1 MAATMIGGAFLSAT
15 VQTLVEKLA
24 SKEFLDY
31 IKNTKLNVSLLRQL
45 KTTLLTLQ
53 AVMDDAEEKQ
63 INNSA
68 VKQWLDDLKDAVFD
82 AEDLLNQISYD
93 SLRCKVENTQ
103 AANKTNQVWNFFS
116 SPSKNLYGEIN
127 SQMKIMCETLQ
138 LFAQHKDIRGLQTK
152 SARVS
157 HRPHSSSVGN
167 ESVMVGRKNEKQT
180 IMNMLLSQKDTTSN
194 NIGVVAILGMGGLGK
209 TTLAQLLY
217 NDEKV
222 QQHFDMKA
230 WACVSDDFDTMR
242 VTKSLLESIT
252 SKTWESTNL
261 DFLRVELKKISR
273 EKRFLFV
280 LDDMWNDNYN
290 DWEDLVSPFI
300 DGKPGSRVIVTT
312 RQQKVADVART
323 FPIQELEPLS
333 NEECWSLLSKHALG
347 SDEFRHSKNT
357 TLEEIGR
364 KIAKKC
370 GGLPIAAKTLGGL
383 LRSKVD
389 TIEWTSILN
398 SDVWNLPNNNILPA
412 LHLSYQYLPSH
423 LKRCFAY
430 CSIFPKDYPLDRKKL
445 VLLWMAEGFLD
456 YYQGGKEM
464 EELGD
469 DCFAELLSRS
479 LIQQSND
486 DARGKIFLMHDL
498 VNDLATVVSGK
509 SCCRLECGDV
519 SENVRH
525 ISYNQEYY
533 DIFKKFENVYNLKL
547 LRSFLSITSMYP
559 YNHISIKVVDD
570 FLPTL
575 KRLRVLSLSK
585 YTNITKLP
593 DTIGNLLQLRYLDLS
608 STGIESL
615 PDTTCNLYNLQTL
628 ILSSCERLTELPV
641 HMGNL
646 INLRHLDI
654 TDTNIKELPVE
665 IARLENLQTLTVFV
679 VGKQHVG
686 LSIKELS
693 KFTNLQGKLTIK
705 DLHNVIDSREA
716 EDANL
721 KSKEKIE
728 ELELLWGK
736 QSEDSQKVKAVCAML
751 QPPINLK
758 SLNIGLYGGT
768 SFPSWLGN
776 SSFSN
781 LVSLSINN
789 CEHCMTLPPLGQLP
803 FLKDLKI
810 HGMKI
815 LETIGPEFF
824 CAQGGECSNSSFQ
837 PFPSLEY
844 IKFDN
849 MPNWKE
855 WLDFD
860 GMNFAFPQLRIMV
873 LHNCPELR
881 GQLPSHLPRIEEIVI
896 KGCAH
901 LLETPSSLHWLPSI
915 KKIKINGLV
924 ERTQLSLLESD
935 SPCMMQ
941 DVEIEEC
948 VTLLYLPKLILRST
962 CLQHLKLSSLSALT
976 AFPSSGLPTSLQSLV
991 IQNCENLSF
1000 LPPET
1005 WSNYTSLVSLKLWSS
1020 CDALTSFPLDGFPAL
1035 QTLVIYESKSLD
1047 SIYILE
1053 SPSRQPSNLQSLNIT
1068 SLCSLKVKVKMDTLT
1083 GLTDLLLRCE
1093 GELSFSEGICLPPKL
1108 QSIDLLS
1115 RGIRTTL
1122 PVMEW
1127 GLTGLSRLNIG
1138 GCDDII
1144 KTLMKESL
1152 LPISLVSLT
1161 IFDNKMKAF
1170 DVSGLRHL
1178 SSLEILTFNYC
1189 EELESLPENCLPSS
1203 LKSLE
1208 FWCCSRL
1215 ESLPENCLPS
1225 SLKSLEFWCCS
1236 RLESL
1241 PENCLPS
1248 SLKSLRFSRC
1258 SILESLPENCLPSS
1272 LKSLYFWNC
1281 PRLESLPG
1289 NCLPSSLKSLEFCFC
1304 DKLESLPED
1313 NLPDSLRKLYIYKC
1327 PLLEERY
1334 KRKEHWSK
1342 IAHIPVIKIN
1352 DQTKW
1357 MNISSHDELKTKV
1370 RHVVIVLILLVNLF

>member
-1 MAATMIGGAFLSAT
+1 MAAAMIGGAFLSAT

-68 VKQWLDDLKDAVFD
+68 VKKWLDDLKDAVFD

-93 SLRCKVENTQ
+93 SLRCKVEN
-103 AANKTNQVWNFFS
+103 ARVGDKRFKILFS
-116 SPSKNLYGEIN
+116 YPFKNLYGEIN

-138 LFAQHKDIRGLQTK
+138 PFAQDKDIPGLQTK

-157 HRPHSSSVGN
+157 HRTPSSSVVN
-167 ESVMVGRKNEKQT
+167 ESVMVGRKNEKET
-180 IMNMLLSQKDTTSN
+180 IMNMLLSQRDTTSN

-217 NDEKV
+217 NDKEV
-222 QQHFDMKA
+222 QQYFDMKA
-230 WACVSDDFDTMR
+230 WACVSEDFDTMR

-280 LDDMWNDNYN
+280 FDDMWNDNYN

-312 RQQKVADVART
+312 RHQKVAEVAAYT
-323 FPIQELEPLS
+323 FPIQKLEPLS

-347 SDEFRHSKNT
+347 NDKFQDSQNT
-357 TLEEIGR
+357 TLEEIGW

-389 TIEWTSILN
+389 TDEWTSILN

-430 CSIFPKDYPLDRKKL
+430 CSIFPKDYPLDRKTL

-479 LIQQSND
+479 LIQQSNH

-525 ISYNQEYY
+525 ISYNQHWY
-533 DIFKKFENVYNLKL
+533 DIFKKFENIYNFKL
-547 LRSFLSITSMYP
+547 LRSFLSITYWHS
-559 YNHISIKVVDD
+559 YNYISVKVVDD

-585 YTNITKLP
+585 YINIIKLP

-608 STGIESL
+608 NTGIESL

-628 ILSSCERLTELPV
+628 ILSSCEGLTELPV

-654 TDTNIKELPVE
+654 TKTNIKGLPVE
-665 IARLENLQTLTVFV
+665 IAKLENLQTLTVFV
-679 VGKQHVG
+679 VGKRHVG

-693 KFTNLQGKLTIK
+693 KFTNLHGKLTIK
-705 DLHNVIDSREA
+705 DLHNVIDAREA

-721 KSKEKIE
+721 KNKEKIE

-736 QSEDSQKVKAVCAML
+736 QSEDSQKVNAVFAML

-768 SFPSWLGN
+768 NFPNWLGN

-781 LVSLSINN
+781 LVSLRINN
-789 CEHCMTLPPLGQLP
+789 CEYCMTLPPLGQLP
-803 FLKDLKI
+803 SLKDLEI

-815 LETIGPEFF
+815 LETIGLEFYF
-824 CAQGGECSNSSFQ
+824 TEGGECSNSSIQ
-837 PFPSLEY
+837 PFLSLER
-844 IKFDN
+844 IKFDS
-849 MPNWKE
+849 MPSWKE
-855 WLDFD
+855 WLQFE
-860 GMNFAFPQLRIMV
+860 GINFAFPQLRTME
-873 LHNCPELR
+873 LLNCPELR
-881 GQLPSHLPRIEEIVI
+881 GHLPSHLSCIEKIVI
-896 KGCAH
+896 EGCAH
-901 LLETPSSLHWLPSI
+901 LLETPSTLHWLSTI
-915 KKIKINGLV
+915 KKININGLS

-948 VTLLYLPKLILRST
+948 VTLLYVPKLILRST
-962 CLQHLKLSSLSALT
+962 CLQHLKLYRLSSLT

-991 IQNCENLSF
+991 IGNCENLSF

-1005 WSNYTSLVSLKLWSS
+1005 WNNYTSLVSLRLWCSF
-1020 CDALTSFPLDGFPAL
+1020 DALTSFPLDGFPAL
-1035 QTLVIYESKSLD
+1035 QILEIYQCKNLD

-1083 GLTDLLLRCE
+1083 GLTDLFLHSE
-1093 GELSFSEGICLPPKL
+1093 GELSFCEGVCLPPKL
-1108 QSIDLLS
+1108 QSIAVGS
-1115 RGIRTTL
+1115 SQRMTP
-1122 PVMEW
+1122 PVTEW
-1127 GLTGLSRLNIG
+1127 GLQGLTALSALHIRNN
-1138 GCDDII
+1138 DDVV

-1152 LPISLVSLT
+1152 LPISLVSLN
-1161 IFDNKMKAF
+1161 IWNDEMKAF

-1178 SSLEILTFNYC
+1178 SSLQSLQFRESLPVNCLPPSLKSLQFRDY
-1189 EELESLPENCLPSS
+1189 EKLESLPENCLPSS
-1203 LKSLE
+1203 LKSLV
-1208 FWCCSRL
+1208 FM
-1215 ESLPENCLPS
+1215 NC
-1225 SLKSLEFWCCS
+1225 E
-1236 RLESL
+1236 
-1241 PENCLPS
+1241 
-1248 SLKSLRFSRC
+1248 
-1258 SILESLPENCLPSS
+1258 
-1272 LKSLYFWNC
+1272 
-1281 PRLESLPG
+1281 
-1289 NCLPSSLKSLEFCFC
+1289 
-1304 DKLESLPED
+1304 KLESLPED
-1313 NLPDSLRKLYIYKC
+1313 NLPDSLEILCINEC

-1342 IAHIPVIKIN
+1342 IAHIPFISIN
-1352 DQTKW
+1352 DQVTMW
-1357 MNISSHDELKTKV
+1357 
-1370 RHVVIVLILLVNLF
+1370 

>member
-15 VQTLVEKLA
+15 VHTLVEKLA
-24 SKEFLDY
+24 STEFLDY

-53 AVMDDAEEKQ
+53 AVLDDAEEKQ
-63 INNSA
+63 INNPA

-93 SLRCKVENTQ
+93 SLRCKVESTQ
-103 AANKTNQVWNFFS
+103 VGSKTNQVWNFFS
-116 SPSKNLYGEIN
+116 SPFKNLYGEIN
-127 SQMKIMCETLQ
+127 SQMKIMCESLQ
-138 LFAQHKDIRGLQTK
+138 LFAQHKDILGLQTK

-157 HRPHSSSVGN
+157 RRTPSSSVVN
-167 ESVMVGRKNEKQT
+167 ESVVVGRKDEKET
-180 IMNMLLSQKDTTSN
+180 IMNMLLSQRDTTSN

-217 NDEKV
+217 NDKEI
-222 QQHFDMKA
+222 QQYFDMKS
-230 WACVSDDFDTMR
+230 WVCVSEDFDTVR
-242 VTKSLLESIT
+242 VTKSLLESVT
-252 SKTWESTNL
+252 SRTWECDNL
-261 DFLRVELKKISR
+261 DILRVELKKNSR

-280 LDDMWNDNYN
+280 LDDLWNDNYN
-290 DWEDLVSPFI
+290 DWDELVSPFI

-312 RQQKVADVART
+312 RLEKVAEVAHT
-323 FPIQELEPLS
+323 FPIQKLEPLS

-347 SDEFRHSKNT
+347 NDEFHNSKNT
-357 TLEEIGR
+357 NLEEIGK
-364 KIAKKC
+364 KIARKC

-389 TIEWTSILN
+389 TNVWTSILN
-398 SDVWNLPNNNILPA
+398 SNVWNLPNNNILPA

-456 YYQGGKEM
+456 YYQGGKAM

-469 DCFAELLSRS
+469 DCFVELLSRS

-509 SCCRLECGDV
+509 SCCRFECGDIF
-519 SENVRH
+519 ENVRH
-525 ISYNQEYY
+525 ISYHQEPY
-533 DIFKKFENVYNLKL
+533 DIFKKFENIYNFKL
-547 LRSFLSITSMYP
+547 LRSFLSIINMHP

-575 KRLRVLSLSK
+575 QRLRVLSLSK
-585 YTNITKLP
+585 YINITKLP

-608 STGIESL
+608 NTGIKSL

-628 ILSSCERLTELPV
+628 ILSSCTDLTDLPV

-679 VGKQHVG
+679 VGEQHVG
-686 LSIKELS
+686 LSIKELR
-693 KFTNLQGKLTIK
+693 KLTNLQGKLTIK
-705 DLHNVIDSREA
+705 DLHNVIDPREA

-736 QSEDSQKVKAVCAML
+736 QSEDSQKVKAVFAML
-751 QPPINLK
+751 QPTINLK

-768 SFPSWLGN
+768 SFPSWVGN

-781 LVSLSINN
+781 LVSLRINN
-789 CEHCMTLPPLGQLP
+789 CEYCMELPPLGQLP
-803 FLKDLKI
+803 SLKDLEI

-815 LETIGPEFF
+815 LEKIGLEFYHV
-824 CAQGGECSNSSFQ
+824 QTGEGSNSTFQ
-837 PFPSLEY
+837 PFPSLER
-844 IKFDN
+844 IKFGS

-855 WLDFD
+855 WIHFE
-860 GMNFAFPQLRIMV
+860 GTNYAFPQLKTIE
-873 LHNCPELR
+873 LHNCSELR
-881 GQLPSHLPRIEEIVI
+881 GQLPGHLSCIEEIVI
-896 KGCAH
+896 KDCPR
-901 LLETPSSLHWLPSI
+901 LLETPSTLHWLSSI
-915 KKIKINGLV
+915 KKININGLA
-924 ERTQLSLLESD
+924 ERTLLSLLESD
-935 SPCMMQ
+935 SPCMIQ
-941 DVEIEEC
+941 DVVIEEC
-948 VTLLYLPKLILRST
+948 VTLLYVPKLIMRST
-962 CLQHLKLSSLSALT
+962 CLQHLKLYRLSSLT
-976 AFPSSGLPTSLQSLV
+976 AFPSSGLPTSLQSLD
-991 IQNCENLSF
+991 IEYCENLSF

-1005 WSNYTSLVSLKLWSS
+1005 WSNYTSLVSLEFQSS

-1035 QTLVIYESKSLD
+1035 QILDIHYCKSLD

-1053 SPSRQPSNLQSLNIT
+1053 SPSHRPSNLKSLKIT
-1068 SLCSLKVKVKMDTLT
+1068 CLCSFKVKLKMDTLT
-1083 GLTDLLLRCE
+1083 ALEQLWLRCK
-1093 GELSFSEGICLPPKL
+1093 GELSFCEGVCLPPNL
-1108 QSIDLLS
+1108 QYISVNS
-1115 RGIRTTL
+1115 SQRTTP
-1122 PVMEW
+1122 PVTEW
-1127 GLTGLSRLNIG
+1127 GLQGLTALSALYISNNY
-1138 GCDDII
+1138 DVVN
-1144 KTLMKESL
+1144 TLLMESL

-1161 IFDNKMKAF
+1161 ISDLGKINAF

-1178 SSLEILTFNYC
+1178 SSLQSLNFEWC

-1203 LKSLE
+1203 LKSLKFLGCGRLE
-1208 FWCCSRL
+1208 SLPENFLPSSLKSLIFLGCGKL

-1225 SLKSLEFWCCS
+1225 SL
-1236 RLESL
+1236 ESL
-1241 PENCLPS
+1241 
-1248 SLKSLRFSRC
+1248 R
-1258 SILESLPENCLPSS
+1258 I
-1272 LKSLYFWNC
+1272 WNC
-1281 PRLESLPG
+1281 E
-1289 NCLPSSLKSLEFCFC
+1289 
-1304 DKLESLPED
+1304 KLESLPED
-1313 NLPDSLRKLYIYKC
+1313 NLPDSLERLDINIC

-1342 IAHIPVIKIN
+1342 IAHIPVISIN
-1352 DQTKW
+1352 
-1357 MNISSHDELKTKV
+1357 NKV
-1370 RHVVIVLILLVNLF
+1370 TI

>member
-1 MAATMIGGAFLSAT
+1 MAAAMIGGAFLSAT
-15 VQTLVEKLA
+15 VQTLLDKLA
-24 SKEFLDY
+24 SPEFVDY
-31 IKNTKLNVSLLRQL
+31 IKKTKLNEPLLMKLR
-45 KTTLLTLQ
+45 TTLQYLQ
-53 AVMDDAEEKQ
+53 GVMDDAEEKQ
-63 INNSA
+63 INNRI

-93 SLRCKVENTQ
+93 SLRCKMENTQ
-103 AANKTNQVWNFFS
+103 VGKKANPVWKWNIFS
-116 SPSKNLYGEIN
+116 SPFKNLNGEIN
-127 SQMKIMCETLQ
+127 SQMKIMCERLET
-138 LFAQHKDIRGLQTK
+138 FAQHKDIRDLQTK

-167 ESVMVGRKNEKQT
+167 ESAMVGRKNEKET
-180 IMNMLLSQKDTTSN
+180 IMNMLLSQKDTTSK

-230 WACVSDDFDTMR
+230 WACVSEDFDTMR

-300 DGKPGSRVIVTT
+300 EGKPGSRVIVTT
-312 RQQKVADVART
+312 RQQKVAEVAHT
-323 FPIQELEPLS
+323 FPIQKLEPLS

-430 CSIFPKDYPLDRKKL
+430 CSIFPKDYRLDRKTL

-486 DARGKIFLMHDL
+486 DAVGKIFLMHDL

-509 SCCRLECGDV
+509 SCCRFECGDI

-525 ISYNQEYY
+525 ISYNQEHY
-533 DIFKKFENVYNLKL
+533 DIFKKFKNVYNLKL
-547 LRSFLSITSMYP
+547 LRSFLSITSVYASN
-559 YNHISIKVVDD
+559 YISIKVVDD

-585 YTNITKLP
+585 YRNIIKLP

-608 STGIESL
+608 TTGIESL

-628 ILSSCERLTELPV
+628 ILSICTDLTELPV

-665 IARLENLQTLTVFV
+665 IARLENLQTLTVFA
-679 VGKQHVG
+679 VGKRHVG

-705 DLHNVIDSREA
+705 DLHNVIDAREA

-736 QSEDSQKVKAVCAML
+736 QSEDSQKVKAVFSML

-758 SLNIGLYGGT
+758 SLNIDLYVGT
-768 SFPSWLGN
+768 SFPSWMGN

-781 LVSLSINN
+781 LVSLRINN
-789 CEHCMTLPPLGQLP
+789 CEYCAKLPPLGQLP
-803 FLKDLKI
+803 SLKDLEI

-815 LETIGPEFF
+815 LKTIGLEFYF
-824 CAQGGECSNSSFQ
+824 TEGGECSNSSFQ
-837 PFPSLEY
+837 PFLSLER
-844 IKFDN
+844 IKFDS
-849 MPNWKE
+849 MPSWKE
-855 WLDFD
+855 WLQFE
-860 GMNFAFPQLRIMV
+860 GINFAFPRLRTME
-873 LHNCPELR
+873 LLNCPELR
-881 GQLPSHLPRIEEIVI
+881 GHFPSHLPCIEEIVI
-896 KGCAH
+896 EGCAH
-901 LLETPSSLHWLPSI
+901 LLETPSTLHWLSTI
-915 KKIKINGLV
+915 KKISINGLS

-941 DVEIEEC
+941 DVVIQWC
-948 VTLLYLPKLILRST
+948 HALLYVPNLILRST
-962 CLQHLKLSSLSALT
+962 CFQHLKLSSLSALT

-991 IQNCENLSF
+991 IESCKNLSF
-1000 LPPET
+1000 LPPKT
-1005 WSNYTSLVSLKLWSS
+1005 WSNYTSLVILVLRSS
-1020 CDALTSFPLDGFPAL
+1020 CDALASFPLDGFPAL
-1035 QTLVIYESKSLD
+1035 QTLEISTCKSLD

-1053 SPSRQPSNLQSLNIT
+1053 SPSRRPSNLQSLKII

-1083 GLTDLLLRCE
+1083 ALTDLLLCCE
-1093 GELSFSEGICLPPKL
+1093 GELSFCEGICLPPKL

-1115 RGIRTTL
+1115 SGIRTTL

-1127 GLTGLSRLNIG
+1127 GLQGLTGLSRLSIG
-1138 GCDDII
+1138 GCDDIV

-1152 LPISLVSLT
+1152 LPISLVFLT
-1161 IFDNKMKAF
+1161 IRYNNKMKAF

-1178 SSLEILTFNYC
+1178 SSLEHLTFEYC
-1189 EELESLPENCLPSS
+1189 EHLTFESLPENCLPSS
-1203 LKSLE
+1203 LKSLV
-1208 FWCCSRL
+1208 
-1215 ESLPENCLPS
+1215 
-1225 SLKSLEFWCCS
+1225 
-1236 RLESL
+1236 
-1241 PENCLPS
+1241 
-1248 SLKSLRFSRC
+1248 
-1258 SILESLPENCLPSS
+1258 
-1272 LKSLYFWNC
+1272 FWNC
-1281 PRLESLPG
+1281 E
-1289 NCLPSSLKSLEFCFC
+1289 
-1304 DKLESLPED
+1304 KLESLPED
-1313 NLPDSLRKLYIYKC
+1313 NLPDSLWELGIYKC

-1342 IAHIPVIKIN
+1342 IAHIPVISIN
-1352 DQTKW
+1352 YQVTIW
-1357 MNISSHDELKTKV
+1357 
-1370 RHVVIVLILLVNLF
+1370 